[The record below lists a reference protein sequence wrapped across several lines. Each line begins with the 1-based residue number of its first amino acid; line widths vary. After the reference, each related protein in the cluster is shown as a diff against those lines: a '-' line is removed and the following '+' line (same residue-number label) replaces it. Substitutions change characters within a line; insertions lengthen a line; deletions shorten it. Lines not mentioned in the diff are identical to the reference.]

1 MRNMRPLALAL
12 LVATL
17 SIAAVQA
24 FGKDK
29 VFSFPRAYHPKT
41 YPAFETHEDEKVSI
55 AADPYDMPEKV
66 VGVFT
71 VDYKKEGLLPIHLI
85 IANDGDRAVSLADM
99 TVTLITKK
107 RIKIAPASVDDIYR
121 RISKQTS
128 RGDEPQR
135 PFPLPKR
142 KSKTIS
148 DEAREEVKN
157 SQFMARAVE
166 PHGIQSGFVYFDVDD
181 IEAPLAG
188 AKLVITGLSDSNGH
202 ELFFF
207 EIPMEK
213 YLSYRAVK

>member
-1 MRNMRPLALAL
+1 MRNLRPLALAVF
-12 LVATL
+12 VALL
-17 SIAAVQA
+17 SIAASSA

-41 YPAFETHEDEKVSI
+41 YPAFEAHDDEKVSI

-85 IANDGDRAVSLADM
+85 IGNDGDKAVSLGNM
-99 TVTLITKK
+99 NVMLITRK
-107 RIKIAPASVDDIYR
+107 RIKIQPASVDDIYR
-121 RISKQTS
+121 RISKQTV
-128 RGDEPQR
+128 RGDEAQR

-148 DEAREEVKN
+148 DEARDEVKN

-181 IEAPLAG
+181 IESPLAG
-188 AKLVITGLSDSNGH
+188 AKLVITGLTNSNGQ

-207 EIPMEK
+207 
-213 YLSYRAVK
+213 

>member
-1 MRNMRPLALAL
+1 MNVM
-12 LVATL
+12 
-17 SIAAVQA
+17 
-24 FGKDK
+24 
-29 VFSFPRAYHPKT
+29 
-41 YPAFETHEDEKVSI
+41 
-55 AADPYDMPEKV
+55 
-66 VGVFT
+66 
-71 VDYKKEGLLPIHLI
+71 
-85 IANDGDRAVSLADM
+85 
-99 TVTLITKK
+99 LITKK
-107 RIKIAPASVDDIYR
+107 RVKIQPATVEDIYR

-128 RGDEPQR
+128 RGDEPRR

-181 IEAPLAG
+181 IETPLAG
-188 AKLVITGLSDSNGH
+188 AKLVITGLTDSNGH